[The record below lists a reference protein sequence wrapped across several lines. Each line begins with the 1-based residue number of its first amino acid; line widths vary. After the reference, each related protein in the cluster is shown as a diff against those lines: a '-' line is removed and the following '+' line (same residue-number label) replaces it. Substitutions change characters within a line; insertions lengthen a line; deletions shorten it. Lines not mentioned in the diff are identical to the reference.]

1 MRTRII
7 QDDPEPTESQR
18 PAEPP
23 PPPGVRTRN
32 IAARAGRWSARHKRL
47 AVLGWLVFVF
57 LAYMI
62 GNNVGTDTLTNEEAA
77 VGESG
82 EASRIVADAYPENL
96 GEAVLIQSKTLKA
109 DAPEYRAVVTDV
121 ARRIEATKGTTSV
134 STPYDKGS
142 PGPVSD
148 DRHSVMVSF
157 EVKGDLKNK
166 TAMKTIDA
174 TVAQTEA
181 AQRAHPGFNIEQF
194 GSGSSEDAFMD
205 VFEKDLR
212 KATFGSL
219 PITLILLVL
228 TFGTL
233 VAAGIPLLL
242 AITGVLATMGLV
254 GPLSQVSPVEQT
266 ITHVILLIGL
276 AVGVDYAL
284 FYLRRMR
291 EERAAGH
298 SVETSIDVAAA
309 TSGRSVLI
317 SGLTVIIAMA
327 GMYLAGAPTFTSFAT
342 GTILVVAVAVV
353 GSLTVLPAL
362 LSKLGDGIERGR
374 VPGLGRLRAR
384 VARFGIWSRILD
396 RVLRRP
402 LLWGGLAA
410 ALLVAL
416 AIPAIGLDT
425 GTPNT
430 AASLPQDEPVVQTF
444 NRVREAFPQETSS
457 LGLVVKARDVTSPEV
472 TAGLEKLRQATA
484 EHRDL
489 LPGSKPDTEV
499 SPDKTVVTVEMEIAG
514 DGTDEKSNQALD
526 VLRNDVV
533 PPTIGAVDGV
543 QTYVT
548 GATAL
553 DADFN
558 DTMSSHIPYVFAFV
572 LTAAFLLLLV
582 TFRSIVVPIKAIVLN
597 LLSVAA
603 AYGVMVLVF
612 QHGWGKSLLGFTETG
627 PIESWI
633 PLFMF
638 VVLFGLSMDYHVF
651 ILSRVREAYDNG
663 MKTEDAVSYAI
674 KNTAGVV
681 TSAAVVM
688 VAVFAIFGSLSFIM
702 FKQMGVG
709 LAFAVLIDATLIR
722 GVLLPAT
729 MKLLGDRNWWLPRSL
744 GWIPH
749 TEHEGKAKPRPAP
762 AA

>member
-1 MRTRII
+1 
-7 QDDPEPTESQR
+7 
-18 PAEPP
+18 
-23 PPPGVRTRN
+23 
-32 IAARAGRWSARHKRL
+32 
-47 AVLGWLVFVF
+47 
-57 LAYMI
+57 
-62 GNNVGTDTLTNEEAA
+62 
-77 VGESG
+77 
-82 EASRIVADAYPENL
+82 
-96 GEAVLIQSKTLKA
+96 
-109 DAPEYRAVVTDV
+109 
-121 ARRIEATKGTTSV
+121 
-134 STPYDKGS
+134 
-142 PGPVSD
+142 
-148 DRHSVMVSF
+148 
-157 EVKGDLKNK
+157 
-166 TAMKTIDA
+166 
-174 TVAQTEA
+174 
-181 AQRAHPGFNIEQF
+181 
-194 GSGSSEDAFMD
+194 
-205 VFEKDLR
+205 
-212 KATFGSL
+212 
-219 PITLILLVL
+219 
-228 TFGTL
+228 
-233 VAAGIPLLL
+233 
-242 AITGVLATMGLV
+242 
-254 GPLSQVSPVEQT
+254 VEQT

-284 FYLRRMR
+284 FYIRRMR
-291 EERAAGH
+291 EERAAGR
-298 SVETSIDVAAA
+298 STEAAIDVAAA
-309 TSGRSVLI
+309 TSGRSVLV

-362 LSKLGDGIERGR
+362 LSRLGDGIERGR

-384 VARFGIWSRILD
+384 VARIGIWSRILD

-416 AIPAIGLDT
+416 ALPAIGLDT

-444 NRVREAFPQETSS
+444 NHVEKAFPQETSS
-457 LGLVVKARDVTSPEV
+457 LNVVVQADDVTSPKV
-472 TAGLEKLRQATA
+472 QQGLTAMERAATQ
-484 EHRDL
+484 HREL
-489 LPGSKPDTEV
+489 LPGSAPDIEV
-499 SPDKTVVTVEMEIAG
+499 SPDKSVVKVEMEIAG
-514 DGTDEKSNQALD
+514 DGTDEQSAQALE
-526 VLRNDVV
+526 VLRTDVV

-543 QTYVT
+543 QTYVG
-548 GATAL
+548 GATAE

-558 DTMSSHIPYVFAFV
+558 DTMSSHVPYVFAFV
-572 LTAAFLLLLV
+572 LSAAFLLLLV

-612 QHGWGKSLLGFTETG
+612 QHGWGKSLLGFSETG
-627 PIESWI
+627 PIEAWI
-633 PLFMF
+633 PLFLF

-688 VAVFAIFGSLSFIM
+688 IAVFAIFGSLSFIM

-722 GVLLPAT
+722 GILLPAT

-749 TEHEGKAKPRPAP
+749 IEHEGKAKPRPAP

>member
-7 QDDPEPTESQR
+7 QDDPEPTEPQSS
-18 PAEPP
+18 AEPP
-23 PPPGVRTRN
+23 PPPGVKTRN
-32 IAARAGRWSARHKRL
+32 IAARAGRWSARHRRL
-47 AVLGWLVFVF
+47 AVIGWLVFVF
-57 LAYMI
+57 AAFMI
-62 GNNVGTDTLTNEEAA
+62 GSNVGTATLSNEEAA

-82 EASRIVADAYPENL
+82 EAARIAKDAFPENL
-96 GEAVLIQSKTLKA
+96 AEVVLIQSKSLKT
-109 DAPEYRAVVTDV
+109 DAPEYRAVIADV
-121 ARRIEATKGTTSV
+121 AQRLEATKGTTKV
-134 STPYDKGS
+134 TTPDEGS
-142 PGPVSD
+142 AVSD
-148 DRHSVMVSF
+148 DGRSALVSF
-157 EVKGDLKNK
+157 EVKGDLQDK
-166 TAMKTIDA
+166 ASMEIIDA
-174 TVAQTEA
+174 SVLQTKA

-205 VFEKDLR
+205 VFEKDLK

-233 VAAGIPLLL
+233 VAAGVPLLL
-242 AITGVLATMGLV
+242 AITGVMATMGLV

-298 SVETSIDVAAA
+298 SVESAIDVAAA

-317 SGLTVIIAMA
+317 SGVTVIIAMA

-384 VARFGIWSRILD
+384 VARIGIWSRILD

-444 NRVREAFPQETSS
+444 NRVQEAFPQETSS
-457 LGLVVKARDVTSPEV
+457 LSVVVRAADVTSDEV
-472 TAGLEKLRQATA
+472 QAGLAKLDQSAA
-484 EHRDL
+484 QHRDL
-489 LPGSKPDTEV
+489 LPGSEPDVKV
-499 SPDKTVVTVEMEIAG
+499 SPDKTVLTVEMEIAG
-514 DGTDEKSNQALD
+514 DGTDERSKQALD
-526 VLRNDVV
+526 VLRSDVV
-533 PPTIGAVDGV
+533 PPSIGAVDGV
-543 QTYVT
+543 QTYV
-548 GATAL
+548 GGGTAQ

-558 DTMSSHIPYVFAFV
+558 DTMASHIPYVFAFV
-572 LTAAFLLLLV
+572 LSAAFLLLLV

-722 GVLLPAT
+722 GVLLPAS

-744 GWIPH
+744 GWIPQID
-749 TEHEGKAKPRPAP
+749 HEGTAEQP
-762 AA
+762 AAA